1 MEGEEV
7 HMGANNATGSGRPW
21 TRTSEEGP
29 GGIPGTRTSR
39 ARPQDPKAVL
49 LAQDDQDSLEIFG
62 VVLRGAGYRVL
73 TADRGED
80 ALRLALEEKPDLIF
94 TEARFPFVDG
104 WRLIEVL
111 RGEPA
116 LAGARFVLLTAWVE
130 TDQAQRA
137 REAGFDAYI
146 PKPVEPMRLLR
157 EAQRLIG
164 SASPKHQRRP

>member
-1 MEGEEV
+1 MDDEEF
-7 HMGANNATGSGRPW
+7 HMDANNATASSRPW
-21 TRTSEEGP
+21 TRTSEEGAGRVP
-29 GGIPGTRTSR
+29 ATRIST
-39 ARPQDPKAVL
+39 ARGQESKTVL

-62 VVLRGAGYRVL
+62 VVLKNAGYRVL

-80 ALRLALEEKPDLIF
+80 ALRLALEEEPDLVF
-94 TEARFPFVDG
+94 TEARLPFVDG

-111 RGEPA
+111 RGEPT
-116 LAGARFVLLTAWVE
+116 LAAARFVLLTAWVE
-130 TDQAQRA
+130 SDQAQRA

-164 SASPKHQRRP
+164 PALPTRQRRP

>member
-1 MEGEEV
+1 MEDEEL
-7 HMGANNATGSGRPW
+7 HMDANNATGLGRPW
-21 TRTSEEGP
+21 TRTSGEGP
-29 GGIPGTRTSR
+29 GRIPATRTSA
-39 ARPQDPKAVL
+39 ARGHDPKTVL

-80 ALRLALEEKPDLIF
+80 ALRLALEEEPDLVF
-94 TEARFPFVDG
+94 TDARLPFVDG

-116 LAGARFVLLTAWVE
+116 LAAARFVLLTAWVE
-130 TDQAQRA
+130 RDQAQRA

-164 SASPKHQRRP
+164 PTLPTHQRRP

>member
-1 MEGEEV
+1 MD
-7 HMGANNATGSGRPW
+7 ANDATGSGRPW
-21 TRTSEEGP
+21 TRTSEERP
-29 GGIPGTRTSR
+29 GGVPGTRTST
-39 ARPQDPKAVL
+39 ARRHGPKAVL

-62 VVLRGAGYRVL
+62 VVLRNAGYRVL

-80 ALRLALEEKPDLIF
+80 ALRLALEEKPDLVF
-94 TEARFPFVDG
+94 TEARLAFVDG

-111 RGEPA
+111 RGERS
-116 LAGARFVLLTAWVE
+116 LGATSFVLLTAWVE
-130 TDQAQRA
+130 SDQAQRA

-164 SASPKHQRRP
+164 PASPTRQRKP